1 MKKAKHTCPSNS
13 KAFGLALQAL
23 VFMSDSPN
31 RYPSTNIADHLCS
44 EATLIRRILAKLA
57 QENILE
63 VREGRDGGYRM
74 KQPPESVTLADIYMS
89 LQTEASLCEGMLEST
104 GDHSFGV
111 QMHDM
116 FNDIT
121 EEINHSVL
129 EILRK
134 YTIADMANRM
144 TPIMEN

>member
-74 KQPPESVTLADIYMS
+74 KATPESVTLADIYQA
-89 LQTEASLCEGMLEST
+89 LQTDVSLCEGMLEST
-104 GDHSFGV
+104 GEHAFGL

-116 FNDIT
+116 FSDISA
-121 EEINHSVL
+121 EINNSVL
-129 EILRK
+129 NVLQK
-134 YTIADMANRM
+134 YTIADMANKM
-144 TPIMEN
+144 NPVTE

>member
-31 RYPSTNIADHLCS
+31 RHPSTNIADHLCS

-63 VREGRDGGYRM
+63 VREGRDG
-74 KQPPESVTLADIYMS
+74 D
-89 LQTEASLCEGMLEST
+89 T
-104 GDHSFGV
+104 G
-111 QMHDM
+111 
-116 FNDIT
+116 
-121 EEINHSVL
+121 
-129 EILRK
+129 
-134 YTIADMANRM
+134 
-144 TPIMEN
+144 